1 MSKRC
6 RANKHGVNTAPV
18 RLIASDLDGTLLAAN
33 GQLSARTL
41 GAIEA
46 AAKAGIV
53 FAAAT
58 GRSHISAAPRLAPA
72 SPFMRWAICSNGASL
87 YDLHEHRVVA
97 QHVIADHHLTELHS
111 LWDSADFALGW
122 EDIDGFGADEAYQRR
137 FPHGLAD
144 IVPRDR
150 PPASGVL
157 KILVSHATL
166 TGRTLLDHVRAA
178 MPAALEVATSG
189 APFVEIT
196 GAGVNK
202 AYGVSTLADQLGI
215 DASETLVFGDN
226 NNDLPMF
233 AWAGRAVAMA
243 NATQEVQ
250 QAATAVT
257 SHHDDDGVAR
267 AVEAL
272 LAG

>member
-1 MSKRC
+1 
-6 RANKHGVNTAPV
+6 VNDHVPV

-33 GQLSARTL
+33 GQLSDRTL
-41 GAIEA
+41 AAIEA

-72 SPFMRWAICSNGASL
+72 ASFMRWAICSNGASL
-87 YDLHEHRVVA
+87 YDLHEQRVVA
-97 QHVIADHHLTELHS
+97 RHVIADHHLAQLHD
-111 LWDSADFALGW
+111 LWNSSDAFALGW
-122 EDIDGFGADEAYQRR
+122 EDVDGFGADETYQRR

-144 IVPRDR
+144 IVPSAR

-166 TGRTLLDHVRAA
+166 VGMALLDHVRSA
-178 MPAALEVATSG
+178 MPAELEVATSG

-202 AYGVSTLADQLGI
+202 AHGVSALAAKLGI
-215 DASETLVFGDN
+215 EAAATMVFGDN
-226 NNDLPMF
+226 NNDLSMF
-233 AWAGRAVAMA
+233 AWAGHSVAMG
-243 NATQEVQ
+243 NATDEVRQ
-250 QAATAVT
+250 LASAVT
-257 SHHDDDGVAR
+257 THHNDDGVAR
-267 AVEAL
+267 SVEAL